1 MTESKTASYV
11 KSFDLVAE
19 IQHLQ
24 ARKPWPKKVTSNL
37 LLKSEDLRILLIGM
51 EAGGRL
57 EEHHNDG
64 RISIHVLEGAVKMHV
79 QHQAQQFSAG
89 QILALD
95 RSIPHDVAAI
105 EDSVL
110 LLTIAWPS
118 DRELAG
124 MKHRGYGS

>member
-1 MTESKTASYV
+1 MTESRTASYV
-11 KSFDLVAE
+11 KSFDLVEE

-37 LLKSEDLRILLIGM
+37 LLKSEDLRILLIGI

-79 QHQAQQFSAG
+79 QQQSQQFSAG

-95 RSIPHDVAAI
+95 RSIPHDVEAM

-110 LLTIAWPS
+110 LLTVAWPS
-118 DRELAG
+118 DHELAG

>member
-1 MTESKTASYV
+1 MDTASYV
-11 KSFDLVAE
+11 NSFDLVEE

-51 EAGGRL
+51 EAGARL

-64 RISIHVLEGAVKMHV
+64 RISIHVLEGAVKMRVHE
-79 QHQAQQFSAG
+79 QSHQFSAG

-95 RSIPHDVAAI
+95 RSIPHDVEAI

-110 LLTIAWPS
+110 LVTIAWPS
-118 DRELAG
+118 ATELAG

>member
-1 MTESKTASYV
+1 MNTNIASAV
-11 KSFDLVAE
+11 NSFDLVEE
-19 IQHLQ
+19 IQHLH

-51 EAGGRL
+51 EAGARL

-64 RISIHVLEGAVKMHV
+64 RISIHVLEGAVKMRV
-79 QHQAQQFSAG
+79 QQQLQKYSAG

-95 RSIPHDVAAI
+95 RSVPHEVEAI

-110 LLTIAWPS
+110 LVTIAWPS
-118 DRELAG
+118 DSVLAD

>member
-1 MTESKTASYV
+1 MNTASYV
-11 KSFDLVAE
+11 KSFDLVEE

-51 EAGGRL
+51 ESGARL

-64 RISIHVLEGAVKMHV
+64 RISIHVLEGEVKMRV
-79 QHQAQQFSAG
+79 QQQSQHFSAG

-95 RSIPHDVAAI
+95 RSIQHDVEAT

-110 LLTIAWPS
+110 LVTIAWPS
-118 DRELAG
+118 DSELAS

>member
-1 MTESKTASYV
+1 MTEATTSSYV
-11 KSFDLVAE
+11 KSFDLAAE
-19 IQHLQ
+19 IQHLHV
-24 ARKPWPKKVTSNL
+24 RKPWPQKVTSNL
-37 LLKSEDLRILLIGM
+37 LLKTDSLRILLIGM

-64 RISIHVLEGAVKMHV
+64 RIAIHVLEGVV
-79 QHQAQQFSAG
+79 QIRVQQQAQQFAAA

-95 RSIPHDVAAI
+95 RSIPHDVEAI
-105 EDSVL
+105 ADAVL

-124 MKHRGYGS
+124 MEHRGYGS

>member
-1 MTESKTASYV
+1 V
-11 KSFDLVAE
+11 KSFDLAEE
-19 IQHLQ
+19 IQHLH

-37 LLKSEDLRILLIGM
+37 LLKTDSLRIMLIGM

-64 RISIHVLEGAVKMHV
+64 RISIHVLEGAVQIGV
-79 QHQAQQFSAG
+79 QQQTQQFAAA

-95 RSIPHDVAAI
+95 RSVPHDVEAI
-105 EDSVL
+105 VDAVL

-118 DRELAG
+118 AHELAG
-124 MKHRGYGS
+124 MEHRGYGS